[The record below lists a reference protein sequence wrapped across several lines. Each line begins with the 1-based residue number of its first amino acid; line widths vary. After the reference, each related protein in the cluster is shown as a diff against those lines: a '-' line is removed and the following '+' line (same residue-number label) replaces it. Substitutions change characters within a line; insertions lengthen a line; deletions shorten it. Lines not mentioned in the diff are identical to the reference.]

1 MKKALLEG
9 YDQAQ
14 FSTTLSNSKLIFL
27 GRPLSAA
34 DVHPHS

>member
-9 YDQAQ
+9 YDQAE
-14 FSTTLSNSKLIFL
+14 FSTTLSHPKLIFL
-27 GRPLSAA
+27 GRPLIAA

>member
-14 FSTTLSNSKLIFL
+14 FSTTLSHLKLIFL

>member
-14 FSTTLSNSKLIFL
+14 FSTTPSHPKLIFL

>member
-14 FSTTLSNSKLIFL
+14 LSKTLSHPKLIFL

>member
-14 FSTTLSNSKLIFL
+14 FSITLSHPKLIFL

-34 DVHPHS
+34 DVHRHS

>member
-9 YDQAQ
+9 YDQAK
-14 FSTTLSNSKLIFL
+14 FSTTVLHPKLIFL

>member
-14 FSTTLSNSKLIFL
+14 FSTTLSHPKLIFL

-34 DVHPHS
+34 DVRPYS